1 MISESHLTFKMDIN
15 IDPSQNSFGGILGVE
30 ASLQKVEEW
39 IEVEKINIG
48 SKDFSFKVFIERKG
62 EKDGR
67 NLMWEPQREKKL
79 NSCNGIGGST
89 ATLFLGQGLKI
100 SFHCP
105 VTLLGDQSLH
115 SLFRAAPK
123 CPRQLSIGKEWV
135 GEVHTWQLIHRVS
148 STLSVALCN
157 GRFSV

>member
-1 MISESHLTFKMDIN
+1 M
-15 IDPSQNSFGGILGVE
+15 E
-30 ASLQKVEEW
+30 ASLQKEEEW
-39 IEVEKINIG
+39 VEVEKINTG
-48 SKDFSFKVFIERKG
+48 SEDFSFKIFIERKR

-67 NLMWEPQREKKL
+67 NLMWEPQPEKKL
-79 NSCNGIGGST
+79 NSCNGIGGSI

-105 VTLLGDQSLH
+105 VTLSGDQTLH
-115 SLFRAAPK
+115 CLFRAAPK
-123 CPRQLSIGKEWV
+123 CPGQLYIGKEQV

-148 STLSVALCN
+148 STLRVALCN